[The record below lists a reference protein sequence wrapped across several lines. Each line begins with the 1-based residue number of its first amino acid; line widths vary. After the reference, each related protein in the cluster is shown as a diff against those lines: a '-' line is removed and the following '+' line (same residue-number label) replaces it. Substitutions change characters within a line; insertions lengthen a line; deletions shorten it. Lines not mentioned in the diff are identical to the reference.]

1 MKRKSEQEI
10 MAATRP
16 EDIFTM
22 DLKTIEEEK
31 EEYIEAFKPKE
42 YRTIQNFIVTR
53 RVLQL
58 YSQAIAELESNEGRR
73 EDYKRIC
80 IKAISGEEYKIQ
92 YISHFDFPLGEVY
105 VTNQYVIYVVQSKYK
120 KYYENYVQKTKYYS
134 KPDKEIWRM
143 VEYTLPKV
151 EKHFKCADG
160 NFAIFVKKPCEMY
173 SLREILEYFGG
184 SLKPEYVAS
193 ILTRLYYFTC
203 YMNLVEMTHNAIT
216 LDNLFFAPGR
226 KIEEGE
232 DYTVNDMRIV
242 GVFGGWFFTTYL
254 EEKIQGIP
262 REVYEVIPHE
272 YKKRGYSSF
281 EVDELA
287 IKRLARQLLGAE
299 IKDAPK
305 PFFDWV
311 NINKIAKDAYEE
323 FCNWEKVI
331 ISSFGKHRFVD
342 IDVSI

>member
-22 DLKTIEEEK
+22 DLETIEKEK
-31 EEYIEAFKPKE
+31 EEYIEVYKPKA
-42 YRTIQNFIVTR
+42 YRTIRNFEVTKK
-53 RVLQL
+53 VLLL
-58 YSQAIAELESNEGRR
+58 YGQAIAKLEGDENWK
-73 EDYKRIC
+73 EDYKKVC
-80 IKAISGEEYKIQ
+80 IKEIAGKEYKIH
-92 YISHFDFPLGEVY
+92 YISHSTFQLGEMY
-105 VTNQYVIYVVQSKYK
+105 ITEQYVVYIVQGRYR
-120 KYYENYVQKTKYYS
+120 KYYENYIQKTKYYS
-134 KPDKEIWRM
+134 KPDREIWKM
-143 VEYTLPKV
+143 VEYMLPNV
-151 EKHFKCADG
+151 ERHFESADG
-160 NFAIFVKKPCEMY
+160 NFVIFVKKPCEMY

-203 YMNLVEMTHNAIT
+203 YISLVEMTHNAIT

-226 KIEEGE
+226 KVEEGE
-232 DYTVNDMRIV
+232 SYTVEDMRIV

-254 EEKIQGIP
+254 EEKMQGMP
-262 REVYEVIPHE
+262 REVYELMPIDCKE
-272 YKKRGYSSF
+272 RGYSSF

-287 IKRLARQLLGAE
+287 IKKLARELLGKE
-299 IKDAPK
+299 IQDAPE

-311 NINKIAKDAYEE
+311 KSNQIAKDAYEE